1 MTSDFIVSNA
11 AGHFAASKSLK
22 YREQLK
28 LRYRTFVDF
37 LQGNGLTTHELLA
50 KDSQVTADFKIFKS
64 DLTDE
69 GYELMR
75 LAYDRWLGAQDRGKP
90 VTDVTL
96 LEKTLAKIRESV

>member
-1 MTSDFIVSNA
+1 MTNDFLIDGA
-11 AGHFAASKSLK
+11 AVHFAASKSLK
-22 YREQLK
+22 YREKVK
-28 LRYRTFVDF
+28 LRFRTFVDF

-69 GYELMR
+69 GFELIMK
-75 LAYDRWLGAQDRGKP
+75 AYDRWLGAQDRGKP
-90 VTDVTL
+90 VTDVKL